1 MSRRTRAIVTGATML
16 SVALLVAAC
25 GGSDS
30 TGPGSAPNLAGDW
43 TLSFTATNADHQ
55 TTCSATGP
63 LNITQA
69 SYAFTGSFNGAT
81 GTCEEAGTQVGG
93 TTSGQVT
100 NGHIVGDTAS
110 FVLQGCNATGIISGN
125 PDPVQVAGDVTCT
138 YHPQGGG
145 ASYPIT
151 GTWQMQR

>member
-1 MSRRTRAIVTGATML
+1 MSRRIRGIVAGTTML
-16 SVALLVAAC
+16 SMALLLAAC
-25 GGSDS
+25 GGDNS
-30 TGPGSAPNLAGDW
+30 TGPGSAPNLSGDW
-43 TLSFTATNADHQ
+43 TLSFTASNADHQ

-81 GTCEEAGTQVGG
+81 GTCDVAGTQQGG
-93 TTSGQVT
+93 TATGQVT

-110 FVLQGCNATGIISGN
+110 FVLQGCNVTGIISGT
-125 PDPVQVAGDVTCT
+125 PDPVQVAGDVSCT
-138 YHPQGGG
+138 FHPDQGDP
-145 ASYPIT
+145 YPIT